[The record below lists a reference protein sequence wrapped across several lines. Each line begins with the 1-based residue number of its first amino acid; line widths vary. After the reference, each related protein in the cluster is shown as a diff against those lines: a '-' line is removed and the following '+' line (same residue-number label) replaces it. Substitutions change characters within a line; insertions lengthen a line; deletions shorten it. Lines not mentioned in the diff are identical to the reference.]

1 MQIDHGAPPPEL
13 PAVDDFM
20 INPGK
25 SDINGPT
32 ATASPVEEFLKR
44 LYQDCRQLN
53 DGAVA
58 TYIPELAKANPDWF
72 GICLVTC
79 TGSVYEIGDSQQ
91 PFTIQSI
98 SKPFVYGMALEDE
111 GRAKVLEKVGVEPT
125 GDAFNSISLDPG
137 TGRPRNPMINAG
149 AIATAGLIAGK
160 SPATRLKRIMETFST
175 YAGRDLSLDN
185 EVYGSE
191 SETGHRNRAIGYM
204 LRNFGILTENP
215 TPTVELYFEQ
225 CSISVTCRDLG
236 IMAATLANRGVNP
249 VTGKQALRGEYVESV
264 LSVMGSCGMYDYAG
278 EWIYR
283 IGMPAKSGV
292 AGGVIAVLPGHVGI
306 GVFSPRLDSRGN
318 SVRGIAVCNELSRH
332 LDLHMFN
339 RPSVGKSA
347 LRLKT
352 SAAELNS
359 SRVRTSQESAVLREF
374 GDNIQIYRL
383 QGNLVFATAEHI
395 VRTVMEHMSKLEFL
409 LLDFKQ
415 VLTINESACRLFCQ
429 LLLTLRSLGK
439 EILFVRAVPHPLLRR
454 YLKAKLG
461 SMFDTAYRSFEDN
474 DLALEWCEDRLLESR
489 SAALLSDWTVERE
502 AYEAFRGFNSS
513 EIAEAAS
520 LLERRNFPPG
530 EVLVNIGDKADHLY
544 LLARGRVSVVLP
556 RENGERKRLATM
568 SAGMAFGELALLDR
582 APRSAMIVA
591 DTEVACDLLSLEAI
605 AGLRARHPGIVIKL
619 LENLALGLCGML
631 RKATRELAVL
641 D

>member
-1 MQIDHGAPPPEL
+1 MQTQHATTT
-13 PAVDDFM
+13 PAVPLVDPSTTDPSTSEVK
-20 INPGK
+20 I
-25 SDINGPT
+25 SPT
-32 ATASPVEEFLKR
+32 GSPVDEFLNK
-44 LYQDCRQLN
+44 LYRDCRQLK

-58 TYIPELAKANPDWF
+58 TYIPELAKANPEWF

-79 TGSVYEIGDSQQ
+79 TGSVYEIGDSRQ

-111 GRAKVLEKVGVEPT
+111 GRVKVLEKVGVEPT

-149 AIATAGLIAGK
+149 AIAAAGLIAGK
-160 SPATRLKRIMETFST
+160 SRGARRKRILETFSA
-175 YAGRDLSLDN
+175 YAGRELTLDSS
-185 EVYGSE
+185 VYNSE

-204 LRNFGILTENP
+204 LRNFGILTDDP

-249 VTGKQALRGEYVESV
+249 LTGKQALRGEYVESV

-292 AGGVIAVLPGHVGI
+292 AGGVIAVLPGHLGI
-306 GVFSPRLDSRGN
+306 GVFSPQLDARGN

-339 RPSVGKSA
+339 RPSVGRSG

-359 SRVRTSQESAVLREF
+359 SRLRSEQEASVLREF
-374 GDNIQIYRL
+374 GEAIQIYRL
-383 QGNLVFATAEHI
+383 QGNLVFASAEHI
-395 VRTVMEHMSKLEFL
+395 VATAMRNIERLEFL

-415 VLTINESACRLFCQ
+415 VLTVNESACRLFCQ
-429 LLLTLRSLGK
+429 LLLTLRGRGK
-439 EILFVRAVPHPLLRR
+439 EILFVRASRHPLVRR
-454 YLKAKLG
+454 YVKAKLG
-461 SMFDTAYRSFEDN
+461 PSFESAYRGFEDS

-489 SAALLSDWTVERE
+489 SAAVHSDWTVERHN
-502 AYEAFRGFNSS
+502 YEAFRGFTP
-513 EIAEAAS
+513 EELAQVVP
-520 LLERRNFPPG
+520 LLEKRHFGQG
-530 EVLVNIGDKADHLY
+530 EVLINIGDEASHLY
-544 LLARGRVSVVLP
+544 LLGRGRVSALLNL
-556 RENGERKRLATM
+556 ENGDTRRLATM
-568 SAGMAFGELALLDR
+568 SAGMAFGELAVLDR
-582 APRSAMIVA
+582 APRSAMVVA
-591 DTEVACDLLSLEAI
+591 DTEVACDVL
-605 AGLRARHPGIVIKL
+605 GLDALAKLRVSHPAIVIKL
-619 LENLALGLCGML
+619 LENLALALCSKL